1 MNTEEACPYVRTCL
15 RVGQGLQ
22 LTAGLKGVAV
32 LCGGPHCG
40 KNLSG
45 FSCSLLGKLLFW
57 GSISGSISRADGKGV
72 CGAGSGVGYDGKSV
86 GLGASTAI
94 ERCYMHVASYACKK
108 TPCEC
113 KDLKSYDCPK

>member
-57 GSISGSISRADGKGV
+57 GAFQDQYRAPTEKGF
-72 CGAGSGVGYDGKSV
+72 
-86 GLGASTAI
+86 
-94 ERCYMHVASYACKK
+94 VALEAEWDTTESQS
-108 TPCEC
+108 
-113 KDLKSYDCPK
+113 D